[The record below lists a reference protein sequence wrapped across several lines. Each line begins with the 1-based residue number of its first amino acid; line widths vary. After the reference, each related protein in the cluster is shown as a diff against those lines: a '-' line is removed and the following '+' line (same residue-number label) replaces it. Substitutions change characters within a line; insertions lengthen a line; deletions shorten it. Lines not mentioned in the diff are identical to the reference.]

1 MSDLMLRGVILMPYE
16 MAMRDELSR
25 RQFYSR
31 AQALL
36 ADYDRLREALLWNSG
51 ALQACC
57 SEGIRE
63 ASNITIAAETK
74 CFSEILDMADA
85 ALAQEQ
91 GGSDASL

>member
-1 MSDLMLRGVILMPYE
+1 MSDLMLRGVILMPYN

-36 ADYDRLREALLWNSG
+36 ADYDRMRDALEESQSL
-51 ALQACC
+51 L
-57 SEGIRE
+57 
-63 ASNITIAAETK
+63 AAMLHEQRPA
-74 CFSEILDMADA
+74 SEIQAQMIDNRA

-91 GGSDASL
+91 GEPQ